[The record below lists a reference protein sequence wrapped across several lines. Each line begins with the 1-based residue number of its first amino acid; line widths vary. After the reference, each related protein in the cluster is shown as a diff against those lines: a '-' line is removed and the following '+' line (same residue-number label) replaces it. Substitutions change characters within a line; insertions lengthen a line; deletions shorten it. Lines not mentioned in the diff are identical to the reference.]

1 MKNVKHQTDS
11 TVTTSQLPT
20 GGSVSSGTRRDF
32 LRTSVLAAALPPLSV
47 AAKQNAP
54 AAEPLPGR
62 PGGKPNIILFHS
74 DQFRWDC
81 ICAAGHN
88 PMEGLTPN
96 LDAMY
101 NRGTVFK
108 NFITN
113 QPLCAPS
120 RSCWMTGQYATTTGV
135 WKNGPGLHRDARTIA
150 TQLTPAGY
158 SANYFGKW
166 HLAPGWNLAECGP
179 VPPEYRG
186 GFTGQWLAANCPEIS
201 TQPYDS
207 QFWDNDGRPVHYG
220 KDVYR
225 VDFLTGEVEKF
236 LRQKHDKPF
245 LLVLSQL
252 EPHQQNYQCE
262 HGDVFGFVPPHGY
275 EKLFRSCYVPEDLR
289 FFPGDWQYEMNN
301 YYGDIK
307 AIDDSLGR
315 ILKTLK
321 EQNLEDNTIVM
332 FLSDHGCHFRTR
344 NEEYKRSPHES
355 SIHVPLMIQGPGFNN
370 RQTVTELVSMI
381 DIAPSVLDMLG
392 VKIPSCMQGRSFIPL
407 LHDEKAR
414 AQWRNEVLIQI
425 SESEIARALRT
436 PEWTYVALAPQA
448 NPLSDPGSLRYQD
461 YQLYNNRADPNQLVN
476 MIGRLDARWPDDNIL
491 LNFVG
496 HRRSMREITTYL
508 RERLI
513 KRIMEAGETR
523 PEIATWRYYA

>member
-1 MKNVKHQTDS
+1 MKNEKAGNDW
-11 TVTTSQLPT
+11 
-20 GGSVSSGTRRDF
+20 SVSVSQAPQAAPPSNNTRRDF
-32 LRTSVLAAALPPLSV
+32 LLASVLAAAAPTISV
-47 AAKQNAP
+47 SETRASPTAAP
-54 AAEPLPGR
+54 VPER
-62 PGGKPNIILFHS
+62 PGGRPNIILFHS

-81 ICAAGHN
+81 ICAAGCN

-101 NRGTVFK
+101 RRGTVFK
-108 NFITN
+108 NFITT
-113 QPLCAPS
+113 QPLCSPS

-166 HLAPGWNLAECGP
+166 HLAPGWNLAECGA
-179 VPPEYRG
+179 VPPEYRC

-207 QFWDNDGRPVHYG
+207 QFWDNDGHPVHYG

-225 VDFLTGEVEKF
+225 VDFLTGEAEKF
-236 LRQKHDKPF
+236 LRKKHDKPF
-245 LLVLSQL
+245 LMVLSQL
-252 EPHQQNYQCE
+252 EPHQQNYKCE

-275 EKLFRSCYVPEDLR
+275 EKLFRSCFVPEDLR

-321 EQNLEDNTIVM
+321 EQNLEDNTVVM

-381 DIAPSVLDMLG
+381 DIAPSILDLVG

-407 LHDEKAR
+407 LHDENAR
-414 AQWRNEVLIQI
+414 ANWRNEVLVQI

-448 NPLSDPGSLRYQD
+448 NPLSDPGSLHYQD
-461 YQLYNNRADPNQLVN
+461 YQLYNNRADPHQLVN
-476 MIGRLDARWPDDNIL
+476 MIGRMDARWPDDNVL

-496 HRRSMREITTYL
+496 HRRSMREITTHL

-513 KRIMEAGETR
+513 ERIVEAGENR
-523 PEIATWRYYA
+523 PEIATWKYYP

>member
-1 MKNVKHQTDS
+1 MKTVKNQTDFS
-11 TVTTSQLPT
+11 PAASPMPRVDSGQ
-20 GGSVSSGTRRDF
+20 GGTRRDF
-32 LRTSVLAAALPPLSV
+32 MLASVLAAVPAISGSETRSATT
-47 AAKQNAP
+47 AA
-54 AAEPLPGR
+54 PLPGR
-62 PGGKPNIILFHS
+62 PGGRPNIILFHS

-113 QPLCAPS
+113 QPLCSPS

-135 WKNGPGLHRDARTIA
+135 WKNGPGIRRDARTIA

-166 HLAPGWNLAECGP
+166 HLSPAGTGA
-179 VPPEYRG
+179 VPAEYRG
-186 GFTGQWLAANCPEIS
+186 GFTGQWLAANEPETS
-201 TQPYDS
+201 TQPYNS
-207 QFWDNDGRPVHYG
+207 QFWNNDNQPVHYG

-225 VDFLTGEVEKF
+225 VDFLTGEAEKF
-236 LRQKHDKPF
+236 LRKKHDKPF
-245 LLVLSQL
+245 LMVLSQL
-252 EPHQQNYQCE
+252 EPHQQNFACE

-275 EKLFRSCYVPEDLR
+275 EKRFRSCYVPEDLR

-315 ILKTLK
+315 ILKTLREEK
-321 EQNLEDNTIVM
+321 LEDNTIVM

-344 NEEYKRSPHES
+344 NEEYKRSPHDS
-355 SIHVPLMIQGPGFNN
+355 SVHVPLMIQGPGFNN

-381 DIAPSVLDMLG
+381 DIAPSILDMVG
-392 VKIPSCMQGRSFIPL
+392 VKAPSCMQGRSFIPL
-407 LHDEKAR
+407 LHDETAR

-448 NPLSDPGSLRYQD
+448 NPLKDPGSKRYQD
-461 YQLYNNRADPNQLVN
+461 YQLYNNRADPHQLVN
-476 MIGRLDARWPDDNIL
+476 MIGRLDARWPDDKIL
-491 LNFVG
+491 LNYVG
-496 HRRSMREITTYL
+496 HQRSMREITAHL

-513 KRIMEAGETR
+513 ERMVEAGEDR
-523 PEIATWRYYA
+523 PEIELWRYYP

>member
-1 MKNVKHQTDS
+1 MKTVKNQTDFS
-11 TVTTSQLPT
+11 PAAPPMPRVDSGQ
-20 GGSVSSGTRRDF
+20 GGTRRDF
-32 LRTSVLAAALPPLSV
+32 MLASVLAAVPAISGSETRSAT
-47 AAKQNAP
+47 AAA
-54 AAEPLPGR
+54 PLPGR
-62 PGGKPNIILFHS
+62 PGGRPNIILFHS

-113 QPLCAPS
+113 QPLCSPS

-135 WKNGPGLHRDARTIA
+135 WKNGPGIRRDARTIA

-166 HLAPGWNLAECGP
+166 HLSPAGTGA
-179 VPPEYRG
+179 VPAEYRG
-186 GFTGQWLAANCPEIS
+186 GFTGQWLAANEPETS
-201 TQPYDS
+201 TQPYNS
-207 QFWDNDGRPVHYG
+207 QFWNNDNQPVHYG

-225 VDFLTGEVEKF
+225 VDFLTGEAEKF
-236 LRQKHDKPF
+236 LRKKHDKPF
-245 LLVLSQL
+245 LMVLSQL
-252 EPHQQNYQCE
+252 EPHQQNFACE

-275 EKLFRSCYVPEDLR
+275 EKRFRSCYVPEDLR

-315 ILKTLK
+315 ILKTLREEK
-321 EQNLEDNTIVM
+321 LEDNTIVM

-344 NEEYKRSPHES
+344 NEEYKRSPHDS
-355 SIHVPLMIQGPGFNN
+355 SVHVPLMIQGPGFNN

-381 DIAPSVLDMLG
+381 DIAPSILDMVG
-392 VKIPSCMQGRSFIPL
+392 VKAPSCMQGRSFIPL
-407 LHDEKAR
+407 LHDETAR

-448 NPLSDPGSLRYQD
+448 NPLKDPGSKRYQD
-461 YQLYNNRADPNQLVN
+461 YQLYNNRADPHQLVN
-476 MIGRLDARWPDDNIL
+476 MIGRLDARWPDDKIL
-491 LNFVG
+491 LNYVG
-496 HRRSMREITTYL
+496 HQRSMREITAHL

-513 KRIMEAGETR
+513 ERMVEAGEDR
-523 PEIATWRYYA
+523 PEIELWRYYP

>member
-1 MKNVKHQTDS
+1 MKTVKNQTDFS
-11 TVTTSQLPT
+11 PAASPMPRVDSGQ
-20 GGSVSSGTRRDF
+20 GGTRRDF
-32 LRTSVLAAALPPLSV
+32 MLASVLAAVPAISGSETRSAM
-47 AAKQNAP
+47 AAA
-54 AAEPLPGR
+54 PLPGR
-62 PGGKPNIILFHS
+62 PGGRPNIILFHS

-113 QPLCAPS
+113 QPLCSPS

-135 WKNGPGLHRDARTIA
+135 WKNGPGIRRDARTIA

-166 HLAPGWNLAECGP
+166 HLSPAGTGA
-179 VPPEYRG
+179 VPAEYRG
-186 GFTGQWLAANCPEIS
+186 GFTGQWLAANEPETS
-201 TQPYDS
+201 TQPYNS
-207 QFWDNDGRPVHYG
+207 QFWNNDNQPVHYG

-225 VDFLTGEVEKF
+225 VDFLTGEAEKF
-236 LRQKHDKPF
+236 LRKKHDKPF
-245 LLVLSQL
+245 LMVLSQL
-252 EPHQQNYQCE
+252 EPHQQNFACE

-275 EKLFRSCYVPEDLR
+275 EKRFRSCYVPEDLR

-315 ILKTLK
+315 ILKTLREEK
-321 EQNLEDNTIVM
+321 LEDNTIVM

-344 NEEYKRSPHES
+344 NEEYKRSPHDS
-355 SIHVPLMIQGPGFNN
+355 SVHVPLMIQGPGFNN

-381 DIAPSVLDMLG
+381 DIAPSILDMVG
-392 VKIPSCMQGRSFIPL
+392 VKAPSCMQGRSFIPL
-407 LHDEKAR
+407 LHDETAR

-448 NPLSDPGSLRYQD
+448 NPLKDPGSKRYQD
-461 YQLYNNRADPNQLVN
+461 YQLYNNRADPHQLVN
-476 MIGRLDARWPDDNIL
+476 MIGRLDARWPDDKIL
-491 LNFVG
+491 LNYVG
-496 HRRSMREITTYL
+496 HQRSMREITAHL

-513 KRIMEAGETR
+513 ERMVEAGEDR
-523 PEIATWRYYA
+523 PEIELWRYYP

>member
-1 MKNVKHQTDS
+1 MKTVKNQTDFS
-11 TVTTSQLPT
+11 PAASPMPRVDSGQ
-20 GGSVSSGTRRDF
+20 GGTRRDF
-32 LRTSVLAAALPPLSV
+32 MLASVLAAVPAISGSETRSATT
-47 AAKQNAP
+47 AA
-54 AAEPLPGR
+54 PLPGR
-62 PGGKPNIILFHS
+62 PGGRPNIILFHS

-113 QPLCAPS
+113 QPLCSPS

-135 WKNGPGLHRDARTIA
+135 WKNGPGIRRDARTIA

-166 HLAPGWNLAECGP
+166 HLSPAGTGA
-179 VPPEYRG
+179 VPAEYRG
-186 GFTGQWLAANCPEIS
+186 GFTGQWLAANEPETS
-201 TQPYDS
+201 TQPYNS
-207 QFWDNDGRPVHYG
+207 QFWNNDNQPVHYG

-225 VDFLTGEVEKF
+225 VDFLTGEAEKF
-236 LRQKHDKPF
+236 LRKKHDKPF
-245 LLVLSQL
+245 LMVLSQL
-252 EPHQQNYQCE
+252 EPHQQNFACE

-275 EKLFRSCYVPEDLR
+275 EKRFRSCYVPEDLR

-315 ILKTLK
+315 ILKTLREEK
-321 EQNLEDNTIVM
+321 LEDNTIVM

-344 NEEYKRSPHES
+344 NEEYKRSPHDS
-355 SIHVPLMIQGPGFNN
+355 SVHVPLMIQGPGFNN

-381 DIAPSVLDMLG
+381 DIAPSILDMVG
-392 VKIPSCMQGRSFIPL
+392 VKVPSCMQGRSFIPL
-407 LHDEKAR
+407 LHDETAR

-448 NPLSDPGSLRYQD
+448 NPLKDPGSKRYQD
-461 YQLYNNRADPNQLVN
+461 YQLYNNRADPHQLVN
-476 MIGRLDARWPDDNIL
+476 MIGRLDARWPDDKIL
-491 LNFVG
+491 LNYVG
-496 HRRSMREITTYL
+496 HQRSMREITAHL

-513 KRIMEAGETR
+513 ERMVEAGEDR
-523 PEIATWRYYA
+523 PEIELWRYYP

>member
-1 MKNVKHQTDS
+1 MNDSTDS
-11 TVTTSQLPT
+11 APQKLQTTPQP
-20 GGSVSSGTRRDF
+20 GGSRRDF
-32 LRTSVLAAALPPLSV
+32 LLASVLAAATPTISV
-47 AAKQNAP
+47 SETQAAP
-54 AAEPLPGR
+54 AAAAVPGR

-88 PMEGLTPN
+88 PMDFTPN

-101 NRGTVFK
+101 RRGTVFK

-113 QPLCAPS
+113 QPLCSPS

-135 WKNGPGLHRDARTIA
+135 WKNGPGLRRDARTIA

-166 HLAPGWNLAECGP
+166 HLAPGWTLAECGP
-179 VPPEYRG
+179 VAPEYRG
-186 GFTGQWLAANCPEIS
+186 GFTGTWLAANCPEIS

-207 QFWDNDGRPVHYG
+207 QFWDNQGHPVHYG

-225 VDFLTGEVEKF
+225 VDFLTGEAEKF
-236 LRQKHDKPF
+236 LRKKHEKPF
-245 LLVLSQL
+245 LMVLSQL
-252 EPHQQNYQCE
+252 EPHQQNYKCE

-370 RQTVTELVSMI
+370 RQTITELVSMI
-381 DIAPSVLDMLG
+381 DIAPSILDLLG
-392 VKIPSCMQGRSFIPL
+392 QKIPACMQGRSFIPL
-407 LHDEKAR
+407 LHDEIAR
-414 AQWRNEVLIQI
+414 AQWRNEVLVQI

-448 NPLSDPGSLRYQD
+448 NPLGDPGSPHYQD
-461 YQLYNNRADPNQLVN
+461 YQLYNNRADPHQLVN
-476 MIGRLDARWPDDNIL
+476 LAGRRDTRWPDNNIL
-491 LNFVG
+491 LNYVG
-496 HRRSMREITTYL
+496 QRSMRDITAHL

-513 KRIMEAGETR
+513 ARMVEAGEAR
-523 PEIATWRYYA
+523 PEIALWPFYP

>member
-1 MKNVKHQTDS
+1 MKTVKNQTDFS
-11 TVTTSQLPT
+11 PAASPMPRVDSGQ
-20 GGSVSSGTRRDF
+20 GGTRRDF
-32 LRTSVLAAALPPLSV
+32 MLASVLAAVPAISGSETRSAT
-47 AAKQNAP
+47 AAA
-54 AAEPLPGR
+54 PLPGR
-62 PGGKPNIILFHS
+62 PGGRPNIILFHS

-113 QPLCAPS
+113 QPLCSPS

-135 WKNGPGLHRDARTIA
+135 WKNGPGIRRDARTIA

-166 HLAPGWNLAECGP
+166 HLSPAGTGA
-179 VPPEYRG
+179 VPAEYRG
-186 GFTGQWLAANCPEIS
+186 GFTGQWLAANEPETS
-201 TQPYDS
+201 TQPYNS
-207 QFWDNDGRPVHYG
+207 QFWNNDNQPVHYG

-225 VDFLTGEVEKF
+225 VDFLTGEAEKF
-236 LRQKHDKPF
+236 LRKKHDKPF
-245 LLVLSQL
+245 LMVLSQL
-252 EPHQQNYQCE
+252 EPHQQNFACE

-275 EKLFRSCYVPEDLR
+275 EKRFRSCYVPEDLR

-315 ILKTLK
+315 ILKTLREEK
-321 EQNLEDNTIVM
+321 LEDNTIVM

-344 NEEYKRSPHES
+344 NEEYKRSPHDS
-355 SIHVPLMIQGPGFNN
+355 SVHVPLMIQGPGFNN

-381 DIAPSVLDMLG
+381 DIAPSILDMVG
-392 VKIPSCMQGRSFIPL
+392 VKAPSCMQGRSFIPL
-407 LHDEKAR
+407 LHDETAR

-448 NPLSDPGSLRYQD
+448 NPLKDPGSKRYQD
-461 YQLYNNRADPNQLVN
+461 YQLYNNRADPHQLVN
-476 MIGRLDARWPDDNIL
+476 MIGRLDARWPDDKIL
-491 LNFVG
+491 LNYVG
-496 HRRSMREITTYL
+496 HQRSMREITANL

-513 KRIMEAGETR
+513 ERMVEAGEDR
-523 PEIATWRYYA
+523 PEIELWRYYP

>member
-1 MKNVKHQTDS
+1 MKTVKNQTDFS
-11 TVTTSQLPT
+11 PAASPMPRVDSGQ
-20 GGSVSSGTRRDF
+20 GGTRRDF
-32 LRTSVLAAALPPLSV
+32 MLASVLAAVPAISGSETRSATT
-47 AAKQNAP
+47 AA
-54 AAEPLPGR
+54 PLPGR
-62 PGGKPNIILFHS
+62 PGGRPNIILFHS

-113 QPLCAPS
+113 QPLCSPS

-135 WKNGPGLHRDARTIA
+135 WKNGPGIRRDARTIA

-166 HLAPGWNLAECGP
+166 HLSPAGTGA
-179 VPPEYRG
+179 VPAEYRG
-186 GFTGQWLAANCPEIS
+186 GFTGQWLAANEPETS
-201 TQPYDS
+201 TQPYNS
-207 QFWDNDGRPVHYG
+207 QFWNNDNQPVHYG

-225 VDFLTGEVEKF
+225 VDFLTGEAEKF
-236 LRQKHDKPF
+236 LRKKHDKPF
-245 LLVLSQL
+245 LMVLSQL
-252 EPHQQNYQCE
+252 EPHQQNFACE

-275 EKLFRSCYVPEDLR
+275 EKRFRSCYVPEDLR

-315 ILKTLK
+315 ILKTLREEK
-321 EQNLEDNTIVM
+321 LEDNTIVM

-355 SIHVPLMIQGPGFNN
+355 SVHVPLMIQGPGFNN

-381 DIAPSVLDMLG
+381 DIAPSILDMVG
-392 VKIPSCMQGRSFIPL
+392 VKAPSCMQGRSFIPL
-407 LHDEKAR
+407 LHDETAR

-448 NPLSDPGSLRYQD
+448 NPLKDPGSKRYQD
-461 YQLYNNRADPNQLVN
+461 YQLYNNRADPHQLVN
-476 MIGRLDARWPDDNIL
+476 MIGRLDARWPDDKIL
-491 LNFVG
+491 LNYVG
-496 HRRSMREITTYL
+496 HQRSMREITAHL

-513 KRIMEAGETR
+513 ERMVEAGEDR
-523 PEIATWRYYA
+523 PEIELWRYYP

>member
-1 MKNVKHQTDS
+1 MKTVKNQTDFS
-11 TVTTSQLPT
+11 PAASPMPRVDSGQ
-20 GGSVSSGTRRDF
+20 GGTRRDF
-32 LRTSVLAAALPPLSV
+32 MLASVLAAVPAISGSETRSAT
-47 AAKQNAP
+47 AAA
-54 AAEPLPGR
+54 PLPGR
-62 PGGKPNIILFHS
+62 PGGRPNIILFHS

-113 QPLCAPS
+113 QPLCSPS

-135 WKNGPGLHRDARTIA
+135 WKNGPGIRRDARTIA

-166 HLAPGWNLAECGP
+166 HLSPAGTGA
-179 VPPEYRG
+179 VPAEYRG
-186 GFTGQWLAANCPEIS
+186 GFTGQWLAANEPETS
-201 TQPYDS
+201 TQPYNS
-207 QFWDNDGRPVHYG
+207 QFWNNDNQPVHYG

-225 VDFLTGEVEKF
+225 VDFLTGEAEKF
-236 LRQKHDKPF
+236 LRKKHDKPF
-245 LLVLSQL
+245 LMVLSQL
-252 EPHQQNYQCE
+252 EPHQQNFACE

-275 EKLFRSCYVPEDLR
+275 EKRFRSCYVPEDLR

-315 ILKTLK
+315 ILKTLREEK
-321 EQNLEDNTIVM
+321 LEDNTIVM

-344 NEEYKRSPHES
+344 NEEYKRSPHDS
-355 SIHVPLMIQGPGFNN
+355 SVHVPLMIQGPGFNN

-381 DIAPSVLDMLG
+381 DIAPSILDMVG
-392 VKIPSCMQGRSFIPL
+392 VKAPSCMQGRSFIPL
-407 LHDEKAR
+407 LHDETAR

-448 NPLSDPGSLRYQD
+448 NPLKDPGSKRYQD
-461 YQLYNNRADPNQLVN
+461 YQLYNNRADPHQLVN
-476 MIGRLDARWPDDNIL
+476 MIGRLDARWPDDKIL
-491 LNFVG
+491 LNYVG
-496 HRRSMREITTYL
+496 HQRSMREITAHL

-513 KRIMEAGETR
+513 ERMVEAGEDR
-523 PEIATWRYYA
+523 PEIELWRYYP

>member
-1 MKNVKHQTDS
+1 MKNEKAGNDW
-11 TVTTSQLPT
+11 
-20 GGSVSSGTRRDF
+20 SVSVSQAPQAAPPSNGTRRDF
-32 LRTSVLAAALPPLSV
+32 LLASVLAAAAPTISV
-47 AAKQNAP
+47 SETQAAPTAAP
-54 AAEPLPGR
+54 VPGR
-62 PGGKPNIILFHS
+62 PGGRPNIILFHS

-81 ICAAGHN
+81 ICAAGCN

-101 NRGTVFK
+101 RRGTVFK
-108 NFITN
+108 NFITT
-113 QPLCAPS
+113 QPLCSPS

-166 HLAPGWNLAECGP
+166 HLSPAGIGA
-179 VPPEYRG
+179 VPLEYRG
-186 GFTGQWLAANCPEIS
+186 GFTGEWLAANEPETS
-201 TQPYDS
+201 TQPYNS
-207 QFWDNDGRPVHYG
+207 QFWNNDNQPVHYG

-225 VDFLTGEVEKF
+225 VDFLTGEAEKF
-236 LRQKHDKPF
+236 LRKKHDKPF
-245 LLVLSQL
+245 LMVLSQL
-252 EPHQQNYQCE
+252 EPHQQNFACE

-275 EKLFRSCYVPEDLR
+275 EKRFRSCYVPEDLR

-315 ILKTLK
+315 ILKTLREEK
-321 EQNLEDNTIVM
+321 LEDNTIVM

-344 NEEYKRSPHES
+344 NEEYKRSPHDS
-355 SIHVPLMIQGPGFNN
+355 SVHVPLMIQGPGFNN

-381 DIAPSVLDMLG
+381 DIAPSILDMVG
-392 VKIPSCMQGRSFIPL
+392 VKVPSCMQGRSFIPL
-407 LHDEKAR
+407 LHDETAR

-448 NPLSDPGSLRYQD
+448 NPLKDPGSKRYQD
-461 YQLYNNRADPNQLVN
+461 YQLYNNRADPHQLVN
-476 MIGRLDARWPDDNIL
+476 MIGRLDARWPDDKIL
-491 LNFVG
+491 LNYVG
-496 HRRSMREITTYL
+496 HQRSMREITAHL

-513 KRIMEAGETR
+513 ERMVEAGEDR
-523 PEIATWRYYA
+523 PEIELWRYYP

>member
-1 MKNVKHQTDS
+1 MKTVKNQTDFS
-11 TVTTSQLPT
+11 PAASPMPRVDSGQ
-20 GGSVSSGTRRDF
+20 GGTRRDF
-32 LRTSVLAAALPPLSV
+32 MLASVLAAVPAISGSETRSAT
-47 AAKQNAP
+47 AAA
-54 AAEPLPGR
+54 PLPGR
-62 PGGKPNIILFHS
+62 PGGRPNIILFHS

-113 QPLCAPS
+113 QPLCSPS

-135 WKNGPGLHRDARTIA
+135 WKNGPGIRSDARTIA

-166 HLAPGWNLAECGP
+166 HLSPAGTGA
-179 VPPEYRG
+179 VPAEYRG
-186 GFTGQWLAANCPEIS
+186 GFTGQWLAANEPETS
-201 TQPYDS
+201 TQPYNS
-207 QFWDNDGRPVHYG
+207 QFWNNDNQPVHYG

-225 VDFLTGEVEKF
+225 VDFLTGEAEKF
-236 LRQKHDKPF
+236 LRKKHDKPF
-245 LLVLSQL
+245 LMVLSQL
-252 EPHQQNYQCE
+252 EPHQQNFACE

-275 EKLFRSCYVPEDLR
+275 EKRFRSCYVPEDLR

-315 ILKTLK
+315 ILKTLREEK
-321 EQNLEDNTIVM
+321 LEDNTIVM

-344 NEEYKRSPHES
+344 NEEYKRSPHDS
-355 SIHVPLMIQGPGFNN
+355 SVHVPLMIQGPGFNN

-381 DIAPSVLDMLG
+381 DIAPSILDMVG
-392 VKIPSCMQGRSFIPL
+392 VKAPSCMQGRSFIPL
-407 LHDEKAR
+407 LHDETAR

-448 NPLSDPGSLRYQD
+448 NPLKDPGSKRYQD
-461 YQLYNNRADPNQLVN
+461 YQLYNNRADPHQLVN
-476 MIGRLDARWPDDNIL
+476 MIGRLDARWPDDKIL
-491 LNFVG
+491 LNYVG
-496 HRRSMREITTYL
+496 HQRSMREITAHL

-513 KRIMEAGETR
+513 ERMVEAGEDR
-523 PEIATWRYYA
+523 PEIELWRYYP

>member
-1 MKNVKHQTDS
+1 MMKTVKNQTDFS
-11 TVTTSQLPT
+11 PAASPMPRVDSGQ
-20 GGSVSSGTRRDF
+20 GGTRRDF
-32 LRTSVLAAALPPLSV
+32 MLASVLAAVPAISGSETRSAT
-47 AAKQNAP
+47 AAA
-54 AAEPLPGR
+54 PLPGR
-62 PGGKPNIILFHS
+62 PGGRPNIILFHS

-113 QPLCAPS
+113 QPLCSPS

-135 WKNGPGLHRDARTIA
+135 WKNGPGIRRDARTIA

-166 HLAPGWNLAECGP
+166 HLSPAGTGA
-179 VPPEYRG
+179 VPAEYRG
-186 GFTGQWLAANCPEIS
+186 GFTGQWLAANEPETS
-201 TQPYDS
+201 TQPYNS
-207 QFWDNDGRPVHYG
+207 QFWNNDNQPVHYG

-225 VDFLTGEVEKF
+225 VDFLTGEAEKF
-236 LRQKHDKPF
+236 LRKKHDKPF
-245 LLVLSQL
+245 LMVLSQL
-252 EPHQQNYQCE
+252 EPHQQNFACE

-275 EKLFRSCYVPEDLR
+275 EKRFRSCYVPEDLR

-315 ILKTLK
+315 ILKTLREEK
-321 EQNLEDNTIVM
+321 LEDNTIVM

-344 NEEYKRSPHES
+344 NEEYKRSPHDS
-355 SIHVPLMIQGPGFNN
+355 SVHVPLMIQGPGFNN

-381 DIAPSVLDMLG
+381 DIAPSILDMVG
-392 VKIPSCMQGRSFIPL
+392 VKAPSCMQGRSFIPL
-407 LHDEKAR
+407 LHDETAR

-448 NPLSDPGSLRYQD
+448 NPLKDPGSKRYQD
-461 YQLYNNRADPNQLVN
+461 YQLYNNRADPHQLVN
-476 MIGRLDARWPDDNIL
+476 MIGRLDARWPDDKIL
-491 LNFVG
+491 LNYVG
-496 HRRSMREITTYL
+496 HQRSMREITAHL

-513 KRIMEAGETR
+513 ERMVEAGEDR
-523 PEIATWRYYA
+523 PEIELWRYYP

>member
-1 MKNVKHQTDS
+1 MKNAKSSNDS
-11 TVTTSQLPT
+11 IELIGHSSKPLPT
-20 GGSVSSGTRRDF
+20 SGGTRRDF
-32 LRTSVLAAALPPLSV
+32 LMTSMVAATVPILSV
-47 AAKQNAP
+47 AETQRAP
-54 AAEPLPGR
+54 VATPSPGKR
-62 PGGKPNIILFHS
+62 DGRPNIIMFHS

-81 ICAAGHN
+81 VCAAGHN

-101 NRGTVFK
+101 RRGTVFK
-108 NFITN
+108 DFITN

-120 RSCWMTGQYATTTGV
+120 RACWMTGQYATTTGV
-135 WKNGPGLHRDARTIA
+135 WMNGPGLRRDARTIA
-150 TQLTPAGY
+150 TELTSIGY

-166 HLAPGWNLAECGP
+166 NLAPAPTWASNGP
-179 VPPEYRG
+179 VPPQYRG
-186 GFTGQWLAANCPEIS
+186 GFTGQWLAANSPEIS
-201 TQPYDS
+201 TQPYNS
-207 QFWDNDGRPVHYG
+207 QFWDNDGNPVHYG

-225 VDFLTGEVEKF
+225 VDFLTGEVQKF

-245 LLVLSQL
+245 FLVLSQL
-252 EPHQQNYQCE
+252 EPHQQNGPCE
-262 HGDVFGFVPPHGY
+262 HGDVYGFVPPHGY

-315 ILKTLK
+315 ILETLK
-321 EQNLEDNTIVM
+321 EQHLEDNTIVM

-344 NEEYKRSPHES
+344 NSEYKRSPHES

-370 RQTVTELVSMI
+370 RQTITELVSMI
-381 DIAPSVLDMLG
+381 DIAPSVLDLLG
-392 VKIPSCMQGRSFIPL
+392 LKIPACMQGRSFIPL
-407 LHDEKAR
+407 LHNEEAR
-414 AQWRNEVLIQI
+414 AGWRNEVFIQI
-425 SESEIARALRT
+425 SESQVGRALRT
-436 PEWTYVALAPQA
+436 PEWTYMALAPQA
-448 NPLSDPGSLRYQD
+448 IPNRDPGSLHYQD

-476 MIGRLDARWPDDNIL
+476 MIGRLDARWPDDNVL

-496 HRRSMREITTYL
+496 HHRSMREITTHL

-513 KRIMEAGETR
+513 ERMVEAGEAR
-523 PEIATWRYYA
+523 PEIATWPYYA